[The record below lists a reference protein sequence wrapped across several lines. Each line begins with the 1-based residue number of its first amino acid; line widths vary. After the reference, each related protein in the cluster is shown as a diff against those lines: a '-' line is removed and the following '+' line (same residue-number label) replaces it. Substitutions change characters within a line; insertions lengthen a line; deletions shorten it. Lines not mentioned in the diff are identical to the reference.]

1 MSDIKPEIVEKATEM
16 LEGIVEPD
24 GVVFTHSHL
33 AWVHRMLCKNL
44 QKEAE
49 LAALQE
55 KLDRQ
60 VQKRERQPR

>member
-1 MSDIKPEIVEKATEM
+1 MSDIRPEIVEKATEM
-16 LEGIVEPD
+16 LESIVEPD
-24 GVVFTHSHL
+24 EVVFTHSHL
-33 AWVHRMLCKNL
+33 AWLHRMLCKNL

-60 VQKRERQPR
+60 KGARQPPPR